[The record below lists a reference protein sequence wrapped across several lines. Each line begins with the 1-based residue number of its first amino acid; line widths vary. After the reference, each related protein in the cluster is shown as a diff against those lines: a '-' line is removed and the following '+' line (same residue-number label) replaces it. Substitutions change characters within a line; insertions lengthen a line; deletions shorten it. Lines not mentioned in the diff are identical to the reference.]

1 MPVGKWSHFDRQELV
16 IIFFPYIQVRDNKKL
31 RVNAVIAPKSSYAD
45 RAPSRPLNEL
55 K

>member
-1 MPVGKWSHFDRQELV
+1 MV
-16 IIFFPYIQVRDNKKL
+16 IKVIFSFPYIKVHDHKKL

-45 RAPSRPLNEL
+45 KAPSRPLNEL

>member
-1 MPVGKWSHFDRQELV
+1 MV
-16 IIFFPYIQVRDNKKL
+16 IKVVFYFPYIKVRDNKKL

-45 RAPSRPLNEL
+45 KAPSRSLNDL